1 VRRLRAA
8 LRLAADRA
16 DPVRGR
22 LLVSL
27 AWAEAER
34 GRVDLGFRLLD
45 EASLLL
51 PASALPLLHAQ
62 RAVLLRRNGRTDRAA
77 PEFDRAIAGLTDPLD
92 LVKALNNRALLRLDT
107 GRVSAAREDL
117 GRALTLARRHALT
130 MMAAVAQ
137 MNLGC
142 LDYVSGD
149 LPTALGTFSAIRPVY
164 ESVVPGRVAVVDIER
179 ARALVAAGLFREAD
193 RCLAGA
199 LARATSQGQ
208 DHTRADALQ
217 VRAEAALLAGN
228 PLAAATWSATA
239 RSGFRRRGNPRH
251 AALAALLSLRA
262 TAQLAPTAAPTPA
275 PTPFWEGSSRTPP
288 PEKSRRLSTGDGEIV
303 ARGRRLAAEL
313 QKLKLPEDARVAAF
327 VTARALIAGGR
338 AKAAERLIERYGR
351 PGRHDRLDT
360 RLLWRLTR
368 AELARAK
375 RQPETAE
382 RELAAGMVTL
392 HRQRG
397 RFGCLDLQTGA
408 SAHGRDIARA
418 GLGAA
423 LESGRFGAIFR
434 WSERARA
441 QALLLPPVRPPA
453 DPATAAALEDLRQTR
468 QAIRT
473 AELRGARPSP
483 GLRVRADELSR
494 AIREAAWSVPG
505 AAGAGAKIATPAGTR
520 AALGDAVLVAYLDT
534 GERLAAIVL
543 GRGTATVVEL
553 GERRTAEEAVLR
565 LRADLDTA
573 AGRAMPER
581 LAKAV
586 AQATQED
593 ARRLAAIVIDPIRRR
608 IRDDDLVIVPTGL
621 LATAPWSVLPGLARR
636 PVTVAPSATAWLA
649 RRGRRRSNGRTVLVA
664 GPGNQRGPEEVRAI
678 AGRRPGA
685 TVLTGAEATPAATLA
700 AIDGAAVA
708 HLAAHGRHE
717 AQNALFSSLELHG
730 GPVLGYDLQRLE
742 EPPELVVL
750 AGCELGLS
758 EVRPGDESFG
768 MASALLAAGTATVVA
783 SVSRVADDAASEVM
797 VGLHRRLAAGRTP
810 AEALALEAAGTG
822 FVCLGR

>member
-1 VRRLRAA
+1 LAVRRLRAA

-22 LLVSL
+22 LLISL
-27 AWAEAER
+27 AWVEAER

-45 EASLLL
+45 EAALLL
-51 PASALPLLHAQ
+51 PPDRLPLLHAQ
-62 RAVLLRRNGRTDRAA
+62 RAVLLRRNGRTDLAA
-77 PEFDRAIAGLTDPLD
+77 PEFDRAVAGLTDPLD

-117 GRALTLARRHALT
+117 GRALTLARRHELT

-137 MNLGC
+137 LNLGC

-149 LPTALGTFSAIRPVY
+149 LPAALGTFATVRPVY
-164 ESVVPGRVAVVDIER
+164 ESVVPGRLAVVDIER

-199 LARATSQGQ
+199 LAQAASQGQ

-228 PLAAATWSATA
+228 PSAAATWAATA

-251 AALAALLSLRA
+251 EALAALLSLRA
-262 TAQLAPTAAPTPA
+262 AAERAAEPVA
-275 PTPFWEGSSRTPP
+275 
-288 PEKSRRLSTGDGEIV
+288 GEIV

-313 QKLKLPEDARVAAF
+313 QKLKLPEDARVAAL
-327 VTARALIAGGR
+327 VTARALTRVGR
-338 AKAAERLIERYGR
+338 EKAAEQLIERYGK

-368 AELARAK
+368 AELARARK
-375 RQPETAE
+375 QPETAD
-382 RELAAGMVTL
+382 RELVSGMVTL

-408 SAHGRDIARA
+408 SVHGRDLARA
-418 GLGAA
+418 GLRAA
-423 LESGRFGAIFR
+423 LESGRFAAIFR

-453 DPATAAALEDLRQTR
+453 DPATAEALEDLRQTR

-473 AELRGARPSP
+473 AELKGAKPSP
-483 GLRVRADELSR
+483 KLRARAEELSR
-494 AIREAAWSVPG
+494 TIRETTWSVPG
-505 AAGAGAKIATPAGTR
+505 GATAGTRIATPAAVRG
-520 AALGDAVLVAYLDT
+520 ALHGAVLVAYLDT
-534 GERLAAIVL
+534 GEHLAAIVL
-543 GRGTATVVEL
+543 GRDTAAVVEL
-553 GERRTAEEAVLR
+553 GERRAAEEAVVR

-573 AGRAMPER
+573 AGRAMPGR
-581 LAKAV
+581 LATAV
-586 AQATQED
+586 ARATRED
-593 ARRLAAIVIDPIRRR
+593 AGRLAALVVDPIRRR
-608 IRDDDLVIVPTGL
+608 IGDHDLVIVPTGL
-621 LATAPWSVLPGLARR
+621 LATAPWAVLPGLARR

-649 RRGRRRSNGRTVLVA
+649 RRKPSGRDGRTVLVA
-664 GPGNQRGPEEVRAI
+664 GPGNQRAPEEIRSI

-685 TVLTGAEATPAATLA
+685 TVLTGSAATPAATLA
-700 AIDGAAVA
+700 AIDGAGVA

-742 EPPELVVL
+742 KPPELVVL

-768 MASALLAAGTATVVA
+768 MASALLAAGTATVIA
-783 SVSRVADDAASEVM
+783 SVCRVADDAASEAM
-797 VGLHRRLAAGRTP
+797 AGLHRELAAGRTP
-810 AEALALEAAGTG
+810 AEALAREAAGTG